1 MFKYPA
7 SVLFL
12 KHLIHCHNEIMPQGV
27 QQVKDLKESSFLI
40 NLIMQIDSF
49 QKQNTLSQL
58 GLEVLQTHK
67 TFAIFQAN

>member
-1 MFKYPA
+1 
-7 SVLFL
+7 
-12 KHLIHCHNEIMPQGV
+12 MPQGF
-27 QQVKDLKESSFLI
+27 QQVKDLKESSFLLK
-40 NLIMQIDSF
+40 LIMQVDSF